1 MRPDALVNDGAY
13 IALIDM
19 QKCDPNARAST
30 DNANG
35 VTGASAFATATVN
48 STRTSNSDPM
58 RARIWIDDPETPD
71 AIISVNL
78 SATAAPT
85 AGNPYGQFR
94 LDYCGKMDGTPG
106 CAFNGFLEGTAAG
119 VAYYEREQ
127 GDGGG
132 GTKALRMTTTSAN
145 SGSGSLHMEDGGN
158 NSATF
163 SFGYNADYYRR
174 SDDGGEQCFARDA
187 RDPDTGMSVWRYGLY
202 NSTTGA
208 RVERNSGFPIEYTHS
223 GTKYQGYLGYYGLS
237 LPAIAQ
243 ESLTNGDT
251 VEKVTYSSTDTPTRT
266 PYTVIKAGGKLT
278 RYTRHTRT
286 LHEIDKIKFMTF
298 VGMEGSTLFSG
309 AQQNTSY
316 ELYWDDAAGN
326 FKITGQ
332 MNCGGNGCSSQ
343 ALQSVQTVDA
353 SFWAARGGIQGNSQ
367 QLGGEVF
374 VNLQG
379 VGSPVDSSQ
388 VQVVYR
394 SQDLVYPSQLP
405 ANLYCTRDCPSAAS
419 MAAFFSQ
426 GSQANSPFVGN
437 TANNFQPVLA
447 ANVVGYTTNAST
459 ALLLDGAA
467 APVVL
472 NADRDQLENSMQ
484 FRNGLRTGKLF
495 ANLADAECDQGS
507 GTYCEWR
514 VNNLD
519 VYYQWETGPNSY
531 NQFAAVKDS
540 NDNFVNFDAPLQVSY
555 TVPQG
560 AVFGEYA
567 GQKIVLQY
575 GGFGDL
581 WGIPGYCVSPT
592 TNQEV
597 ACDGGEVRYVPSFV
611 IPHSTTQG
619 AVTADGTTYYVKWLQ
634 REIRFARKDLS
645 VCNAAGLVVPSGS
658 TLPTSADL
666 RDPTD
671 PASPIYVGARPAVTS
686 APRVVQGE
694 VKF

>member
-1 MRPDALVNDGAY
+1 
-13 IALIDM
+13 
-19 QKCDPNARAST
+19 
-30 DNANG
+30 
-35 VTGASAFATATVN
+35 
-48 STRTSNSDPM
+48 
-58 RARIWIDDPETPD
+58 
-71 AIISVNL
+71 
-78 SATAAPT
+78 
-85 AGNPYGQFR
+85 
-94 LDYCGKMDGTPG
+94 
-106 CAFNGFLEGTAAG
+106 
-119 VAYYEREQ
+119 
-127 GDGGG
+127 
-132 GTKALRMTTTSAN
+132 
-145 SGSGSLHMEDGGN
+145 
-158 NSATF
+158 
-163 SFGYNADYYRR
+163 
-174 SDDGGEQCFARDA
+174 
-187 RDPDTGMSVWRYGLY
+187 
-202 NSTTGA
+202 
-208 RVERNSGFPIEYTHS
+208 
-223 GTKYQGYLGYYGLS
+223 
-237 LPAIAQ
+237 
-243 ESLTNGDT
+243 
-251 VEKVTYSSTDTPTRT
+251 
-266 PYTVIKAGGKLT
+266 
-278 RYTRHTRT
+278 
-286 LHEIDKIKFMTF
+286 
-298 VGMEGSTLFSG
+298 
-309 AQQNTSY
+309 
-316 ELYWDDAAGN
+316 
-326 FKITGQ
+326 
-332 MNCGGNGCSSQ
+332 
-343 ALQSVQTVDA
+343 
-353 SFWAARGGIQGNSQ
+353 
-367 QLGGEVF
+367 
-374 VNLQG
+374 
-379 VGSPVDSSQ
+379 
-388 VQVVYR
+388 
-394 SQDLVYPSQLP
+394 
-405 ANLYCTRDCPSAAS
+405 

-472 NADRDQLENSMQ
+472 NADRDQLEDSMQ

-540 NDNFVNFDAPLQVSY
+540 NGNFVNFDAPLQVSY

-560 AVFGEYA
+560 AAFGDYA

-645 VCNAAGLVVPSGS
+645 VCNAAGLAVPSGS

-671 PASPIYVGARPAVTS
+671 PASPIYVGVRPAVTS

>member
-1 MRPDALVNDGAY
+1 VINVN
-13 IALIDM
+13 
-19 QKCDPNARAST
+19 
-30 DNANG
+30 
-35 VTGASAFATATVN
+35 V
-48 STRTSNSDPM
+48 
-58 RARIWIDDPETPD
+58 
-71 AIISVNL
+71 

-85 AGNPYGQFR
+85 PTNPYGQFR
-94 LDYCGKMDGTPG
+94 LDYCGNMEGTPG

-119 VAYYEREQ
+119 VSYYEREQ

-132 GTKALRMTTTSAN
+132 GTKALRLTTASAT
-145 SGSGSLHMEDGGN
+145 SGSGSLHMEDGGA

-163 SFGYNADYYRR
+163 SFAYDADYYRR
-174 SDDGGEQCFARDA
+174 SDDGGDQCFARDA
-187 RDPDTGMSVWRYGLY
+187 RDPDTGMSVWKYGLY
-202 NSTTGA
+202 DSTSGA
-208 RVERNSGFPIEYTHS
+208 RIERNSGFPIEYTHA

-237 LPAIAQ
+237 LPSMAQ

-251 VEKVTYSSTDTPTRT
+251 VEKVDYGNGNTPTRT

-278 RYTRHTRT
+278 KYTRHTRT

-298 VGMEGSTLFSG
+298 VGMEASSFFAG

-326 FKITGQ
+326 FKVTGQ
-332 MNCGGNGCSSQ
+332 MNCGGNGCSTQ
-343 ALQSVQTVDA
+343 TLQSVQTVEA
-353 SFWAARGGIQGNSQ
+353 SFWASRGGIQGNSQ

-379 VGSPVDSSQ
+379 VGSTVDSNQ

-405 ANLYCTRDCPSAAS
+405 ANLYCTRDCPTAAS
-419 MAAFFSQ
+419 ISAYFSQ
-426 GSQANSPFVGN
+426 GSQANSPYAGN
-437 TANNFQPVLA
+437 SANNFTPTPA
-447 ANVVGYTTNAST
+447 ANVVSYTTNAST

-472 NADRDQLENSMQ
+472 NVDREQLENSMQ
-484 FRNGLRTGKLF
+484 FRNGLHTGKLF

-519 VYYQWETGPNSY
+519 VYYQWDTGPNSY

-540 NDNFVNFDAPLQVSY
+540 SGNFVSFDAPLQVSY

-560 AVFGEYA
+560 AAYGQYA
-567 GQKIVLQY
+567 GQNIVLNY
-575 GGFGDL
+575 SGFGEL
-581 WGIPGYCVSPT
+581 WGIPGYCVSPS

-597 ACDGGEVRYVPSFV
+597 PCDGGEVRYVPSFV

-619 AVTADGTTYYVKWLQ
+619 VVTADGTTYYVKWLQ
-634 REIRFARKDLS
+634 REIRFAKKNLS
-645 VCNAAGLVVPSGS
+645 VCNSAGLVVPSGS

-671 PASPIYVGARPAVTS
+671 PASPIYTGARPTVTS
-686 APRVVQGE
+686 TPRVVQGE
-694 VKF
+694 VKY